1 MKKQLIIVLGFLY
14 GITSYAQEFN
24 LPINN
29 QYVADNPFLLSAAY
43 AGIGDCWQLRGTG
56 FQQWIGIDDSPANQS
71 ISVDGRI
78 ADRSGV
84 GLILF
89 NDSNGFTSQRGAQAS
104 FAHHVTLSEYNRQY
118 LSFGISYKF
127 TQFEIDSSEFNRTLD
142 IEGDLTTS
150 NHNFDVSAL
159 YRLGDFFLSL
169 NAINLLNKR
178 ETDFAGT
185 EPINLTN
192 YYAYTGFVIRNDF
205 KEIEYE
211 PSLLYR
217 NFASDSR
224 STLDASFKLRKF
236 FKEDYFWGGVTMRG
250 LIDQE
255 FTPVTVSPMVGLAKA
270 NFYFAYA
277 YQINVNES
285 SQLIGNSGSHL
296 VTVGIDFACAKS
308 NCGCTNNPL

>member
-1 MKKQLIIVLGFLY
+1 MKKLLIKIIGLFIGFL
-14 GITSYAQEFN
+14 GSAQEFN

-56 FQQWIGIDDSPANQS
+56 FQQWIGIDDSPANQT

-89 NDSNGFTSQRGAQAS
+89 NDSNGFTSQKGAQAS
-104 FAHHVTLSEYNRQY
+104 FAHHVTLEEYRRQY
-118 LSFGISYKF
+118 LSFGISYRF
-127 TQFEIDSSEFNRTLD
+127 TQFEIDSSEFNRTQD
-142 IEGDLTTS
+142 IDGDITT
-150 NHNFDVSAL
+150 NNNNFDVSVL
-159 YRLGDFFLSL
+159 YRYGSFFLSL
-169 NAINLLNKR
+169 NAINLLDKT
-178 ETDFAGT
+178 EDDFSIN
-185 EPINLTN
+185 EPVNLTN

-205 KEIEYE
+205 KGIEYE
-211 PSLLYR
+211 PSVLYR

-224 STLDASFKLRKF
+224 STLDASFKIRKF

-277 YQINVNES
+277 YQLNVNQS
-285 SQLIGNSGSHL
+285 TQLIGNSGSHL
-296 VTVGIDFACAKS
+296 VTIGIDFACAKS
-308 NCGCTNNPL
+308 NCGCTNNP